1 MARADQRLVLSD
13 TQMATLVKSSI
24 EALKAKQTEADVDIL
39 KVTEH
44 SLQRCSDQLSSQFL
58 DEIDRVRRQI
68 EELAQQS
75 RASLQSSIND
85 VEARLA
91 TRDATIAE
99 NVQSLKVAIGKGD
112 SCRIHLR
119 RALQTES
126 QQSRS
131 AAADVS
137 RASVHAVAKTEARL
151 RDELE
156 QLREELVVTQRRLN
170 QEADDLRAEVQ
181 ERSTTR
187 EVAESGTAHA
197 ERCRGIEGMISDQ
210 RRKLQDAEAG
220 ISDRV
225 AKLQRKAGEEQDR
238 SQQELA
244 VLGVEI
250 TQLRTATASLTDG
263 VVKALQIIGLLE
275 SSNTGRGQDD
285 AQRMREGGHADV
297 SGNTQ
302 GDGFN
307 MQAKRVEVE
316 DLLRWEKSGNTLAAR
331 VSRQWQEKQLTGAPT
346 LLAALNRRL
355 DTEEHA
361 VAKEFLRNAAVRL
374 ESLPRDTPR
383 SPLNATPRTLP
394 ALRPHPSMVSPI
406 PPRSYPPTTSTFVRH

>member
-1 MARADQRLVLSD
+1 
-13 TQMATLVKSSI
+13 
-24 EALKAKQTEADVDIL
+24 
-39 KVTEH
+39 
-44 SLQRCSDQLSSQFL
+44 
-58 DEIDRVRRQI
+58 
-68 EELAQQS
+68 
-75 RASLQSSIND
+75 
-85 VEARLA
+85 
-91 TRDATIAE
+91 
-99 NVQSLKVAIGKGD
+99 
-112 SCRIHLR
+112 
-119 RALQTES
+119 
-126 QQSRS
+126 
-131 AAADVS
+131 
-137 RASVHAVAKTEARL
+137 
-151 RDELE
+151 
-156 QLREELVVTQRRLN
+156 
-170 QEADDLRAEVQ
+170 
-181 ERSTTR
+181 
-187 EVAESGTAHA
+187 
-197 ERCRGIEGMISDQ
+197 
-210 RRKLQDAEAG
+210 
-220 ISDRV
+220 
-225 AKLQRKAGEEQDR
+225 
-238 SQQELA
+238 